1 MFSADILICMASE
14 DDSSSKQ
21 PNHLDNVEKAEVLD
35 KGME

>member
-21 PNHLDNVEKAEVLD
+21 TNHLDNVEKAEVLD